1 MFKVYSSSA
10 GSGKTYTLT
19 KEYLKLALQ
28 SDSDTY
34 FRSILAVTF
43 TNAAA
48 NEMKDRILSM
58 LRTFSTPE
66 GFSHP
71 MLKDI
76 ITEIYPGIE
85 GDQKLYTDTL
95 TIYSLRAQKVFRKI
109 LHRYSDF
116 SVMTI
121 DKFTQRLVS
130 SFTDELGI
138 PFGFDTQV
146 DADQLANAVDRM
158 LARIGQEGE
167 KVLTDVVETYYRESA
182 ESGKSWGALPDRIR
196 EAAYDLLNESSH
208 LAMQKVKDLE
218 VEDWVG
224 ISRQIKVYLKG
235 VDKPIVEIAKKATA
249 LIEGN
254 NLAAADF
261 TQGAKGI
268 FGYFDKRAEGVDCWT
283 APNSYVLGAVNEGK
297 WYTAKAPNP
306 IKNTIDGISDELIG
320 YQHAIQ
326 QVVDEE
332 GPKMSLLKLID
343 KHLYNL
349 SLLGEIRKE
358 FNALLRQKNQV
369 HISEFNRKILEI
381 VAKEPV
387 PFIFERLGD
396 KYNHILVDEFQ
407 DTSKLQFANLLP
419 LIDNALGFGH
429 FNLIVGDAKQSIYRF
444 RGGDMD
450 LILHLSKDQ
459 VGEIAQLLGDN
470 IFTEERLLG
479 VGSYLEVAHLQT
491 NRRSYREVT
500 EFNNSFFSTVAATVN
515 NEMVSAVFDENFQQ
529 KVTEDVKTNGHVQ
542 IEFLTQPKA
551 ADSEDSEEDNPDSVM
566 VSRTLELVDELREK
580 GYQWRDIAILCR
592 KKKEAV
598 AIASSLKERG
608 NPLISDDSLLLT
620 YAQTVNLL
628 VSFMQVLQTPDNALV
643 RYQAAHLFHRVIQRE
658 IPNALQQEA
667 ISLMCAEK
675 DVTTFLTYFESMDIT
690 LSAFRLRQLGVYELC
705 EKLITTFDLY
715 NGLKEAPYL
724 FRFLDAVLEFGTRRS
739 NHLADFLDYWV
750 TAKDKISITVPSIT
764 DALRITTIHKSK
776 GLEYPVVIV
785 PNADW
790 SFVPSGQRDRIWVD
804 LEGVKANELIIERT
818 IEEVGVVQRRL
829 TSSVVSMVKELES
842 TVLAEEYE
850 EEKTRT
856 LLENLNLL
864 YVAFTRPIQRLYILA
879 KNTDK
884 WDKTPSSVN
893 KWLHD
898 YLNSPTSP
906 VAWEDGKSLYVLH
919 QGAGDCYHQHSK
931 DNAVPYTLESI
942 ISNDRTDRLR
952 LRRLAERIFDVETFE
967 QKKDH
972 IQKMK
977 YAFSLIERK
986 SDIPGVIKQLCTAGI
1001 IEPVEGKIIQR
1012 SIENLIAKD
1021 PIHSLFGATGKVRLK
1036 TEILLP
1042 HGKTALA
1049 DRVVTLPDGSSVI
1062 VNVVAGEGNDSARRS
1077 LRKVLQA
1084 YETMNPTSKALLIIL
1099 ENEGVEW
1106 IE

>member
-28 SDSDTY
+28 SESATY

-58 LRTFSTPE
+58 LRIFSAPE
-66 GFSHP
+66 GQDHP

-76 ITEIYPGIE
+76 LMEVYPGIE
-85 GDQKLYTDTL
+85 TNLELYQEAKAL
-95 TIYSLRAQKVFRKI
+95 FSERAKNVFQI
-109 LHRYSDF
+109 LLHRYSDF

-167 KVLTDVVETYYRESA
+167 EELTQVVETYYRESA
-182 ESGKSWGALPDRIR
+182 ESGKSWGSLPDKIR

-218 VEDWVG
+218 IDDWVG
-224 ISRQIKVYLKG
+224 ISRQIKLYLKNA
-235 VDKPIVEIAKKATA
+235 DKRIVELADEAMQVID
-249 LIEGN
+249 GN
-254 NLAAADF
+254 NLVEKDF
-261 TQGAKGI
+261 TQGVRGI
-268 FGYFDKRAEGVDCWT
+268 YGYFQKRAAGEDCWKEANT
-283 APNSYVLGAVNEGK
+283 YVLRAVEDGQ
-297 WYTAKAPNP
+297 WYSAKTPKL
-306 IKNTIDGISDELIG
+306 IQNTIDGISEELIR
-320 YQHAIQ
+320 YQRLIQ
-326 QVVDEE
+326 EVVDVE
-332 GPKMSLLKLID
+332 GPKKILLGLID

-349 SLLGEIRKE
+349 SLLGEIQKE
-358 FNALLRQKNQV
+358 FDVLLRRNNQV
-369 HISEFNRKILEI
+369 HISEFNRKVLEI

-396 KYNHILVDEFQ
+396 KYKHILVDEFQ

-419 LIDNALGFGH
+419 LIDNALGFGY

-459 VGEIAQLLGDN
+459 VGEIAHLLGDN
-470 IFTEERLLG
+470 IFTEERLYG
-479 VGSYLEVAHLQT
+479 VGSYLQVAHLQT
-491 NRRSYREVT
+491 NRRSFREVT
-500 EFNNSFFSTVAATVN
+500 EFNNSFFSSVATTLS
-515 NEMVSAVFDENFQQ
+515 NEMVSAVFDENFKQ
-529 KVTEDVKTNGHVQ
+529 KVTDDVKTNGHVQ
-542 IEFLTQPKA
+542 IEFLTQEKEGNVE
-551 ADSEDSEEDNPDSVM
+551 SSEEEETGSIM
-566 VSRTLELVDELREK
+566 VVRTLELVDELLGK

-598 AIASSLKERG
+598 AIASALKERG

-620 YAQTVNLL
+620 YAQTVSLL
-628 VSFMQVLQTPDNALV
+628 VSFMQALQTPDNALV
-643 RYQAAHLFHRVIQRE
+643 RYQAAHLFHRVVQGGN
-658 IPNALQQEA
+658 PTAAQQEA
-667 ISLMCAEK
+667 ISAMCAEK
-675 DVTTFLTYFESMDIT
+675 DLATFLSYFENMDIT

-705 EKLITTFDLY
+705 EKLITSFDLY

-724 FRFLDAVLEFGTRRS
+724 FRFLDAVLEFSTRRS
-739 NHLADFLDYWV
+739 NHLADFLDYWE
-750 TAKDKISITVPSIT
+750 TAKDKISITVPGNT

-790 SFVPSGQRDRIWVD
+790 SFVPNPVRDRIWVD
-804 LEGVKANELIIERT
+804 LDAIQAKELTIERS
-818 IEEVGVVQRRL
+818 IEEVGVVHRRL
-829 TSSVVSMVKELES
+829 TSSVVSMVKAMES
-842 TVLAEEYE
+842 TELAIDYE

-879 KNTDK
+879 KNTEH
-884 WDKTPSSVN
+884 WDRTTNSVN
-893 KWLHD
+893 RWLYD
-898 YLNSPTSP
+898 YLNSPSSP
-906 VAWEDGKSLYVLH
+906 VPWENGKAVYVVH
-919 QGAGDCYHQHSK
+919 EGSGECFHHHSK
-931 DNAVPYTLESI
+931 DSSIPYTLEKI

-967 QKKDH
+967 QKKDQL
-972 IQKMK
+972 QKIK
-977 YAFSLIERK
+977 YALSLIDRK
-986 SDIPGVIKQLCTAGI
+986 TDIPDVIRQLCLAGI
-1001 IEPVEGKIIQR
+1001 VEPVEGKSIQR
-1012 SIENLIAKD
+1012 AIEKLISKE
-1021 PIHSLFGATGKVRLK
+1021 PIADLFTTEGLIRLK
-1036 TEILLP
+1036 TEFLLP
-1042 HGKTALA
+1042 KGRIVVA
-1049 DRVVTLPDGSSVI
+1049 DRVVTLPDGSVVI
-1062 VNVVAGEGNDSARRS
+1062 ANVVAGEGNDTARRQ

-1084 YETMNPTSKALLIIL
+1084 YREINPASKAALITL
-1099 ENEGVEW
+1099 ENQELEW
-1106 IE
+1106 VD